1 MLLGVPPADET
12 QKGHRC
18 RSPHPGNRLVLT
30 PRRNSLPGGIVCR
43 SRSITPVG
51 RPVSCPRLRR
61 EQWPTRTIRYRVGR
75 SRLAWTRNSG
85 HEQREAAFQHMLE
98 PFVHREGT
106 VALRYLS
113 SREGG
118 ARMRSVAHTAFPRVP
133 RGVLGV
139 RQCAWQL
146 PAAAYPEVRLRSR
159 GCLSSIREASS
170 ADNPHQILLRMQCR
184 SFGTLPLFRVPAH
197 FPDRLVASNI
207 SVSCRGCTTNRKRN
221 ISLGGS
227 ATYTVTHPGMNA
239 VTSSGALHH
248 LRLTLRPGIRL
259 TSCSPETQSRQGTV
273 PESTIHRVGVCE
285 NPVKPSFPQNVHR
298 IFTILH

>member
-1 MLLGVPPADET
+1 
-12 QKGHRC
+12 
-18 RSPHPGNRLVLT
+18 
-30 PRRNSLPGGIVCR
+30 
-43 SRSITPVG
+43 
-51 RPVSCPRLRR
+51 
-61 EQWPTRTIRYRVGR
+61 
-75 SRLAWTRNSG
+75 
-85 HEQREAAFQHMLE
+85 
-98 PFVHREGT
+98 
-106 VALRYLS
+106 
-113 SREGG
+113 
-118 ARMRSVAHTAFPRVP
+118 MRSVAHTAFPRVP

-139 RQCAWQL
+139 QQWAWQL
-146 PAAAYPEVRLRSR
+146 PAAAYPEVRLRLRS
-159 GCLSSIREASS
+159 CLSSIREASS

-184 SFGTLPLFRVPAH
+184 SFGILPLFRVPAH

-227 ATYTVTHPGMNA
+227 AMWTTTHPGMNA

-273 PESTIHRVGVCE
+273 PESTIHRVEVCE

-298 IFTILH
+298 IFTILHWEGGPCDGTRGGAKSPAASDGAELFAVHDSMRLRSRVAGSGCMKSTGNVRRCPH